1 MKIILVIIFFALLYS
16 SIKYKIKPYM
26 VLLAT
31 CLITGLFLK
40 IDFSQSLNLTFQGFK
55 NIILSIGP
63 IIIIGTILGKFL
75 QETGATN
82 KMVTTFISMFGL
94 SKTPLTFNIL
104 GFIISIPVFC
114 DAAFILMSSI
124 IKEISRVS
132 GRKMIILTVC
142 LATGLYSAHVF
153 VPPTPGPLAASALIG
168 ADVGLLLLIGLIIGI
183 AVSLSGYIWMRF
195 LLKKD
200 FQLNNDSKASFKLN
214 NEKSLTVFLP
224 IIIPIILI
232 SISTLIKYPSLK
244 IIENEITNF
253 IGFIGKPE
261 VALFIGLIISTVFIR
276 RDDSKNISKWIGN
289 SLKNSFDILL
299 ITGAGGALGF
309 IIRSSGVIESLGIV
323 NFNGTYGLVSVFLI
337 AALIKT
343 VQGSS
348 TVAIITTCALVSPL
362 IDQVGVIGEI
372 QKILLITSIGSGAMT
387 VSHFNDSYFWVVTK
401 YSNLEIKEVIKFFT
415 TATLIQGLI
424 GLLASVVIFL
434 LLT

>member
-200 FQLNNDSKASFKLN
+200 FQLNSDSKASFKLN

-232 SISTLIKYPSLK
+232 SISTLIKYPSLN

-253 IGFIGKPE
+253 ISFIGKPE
-261 VALFIGLIISTVFIR
+261 VALFIGLLISTVFIK

-401 YSNLEIKEVIKFFT
+401 YSNLEIKEVIKFFS

>member
-124 IKEISRVS
+124 IKEISRIS

-309 IIRSSGVIESLGIV
+309 IIRSSGVIESLGLV

-401 YSNLEIKEVIKFFT
+401 YSNLEIKEVIKFFS

>member
-200 FQLNNDSKASFKLN
+200 FQLNSDSKASFKLN

-401 YSNLEIKEVIKFFT
+401 YSNLEIKEVIKFFS

>member
-200 FQLNNDSKASFKLN
+200 FQLNSDSKASFKLN

-309 IIRSSGVIESLGIV
+309 IIRSSGVIESLEIV

-401 YSNLEIKEVIKFFT
+401 YSNLEIKEVIKFFS

>member
-232 SISTLIKYPSLK
+232 SFSTLIKYPSLK

-261 VALFIGLIISTVFIR
+261 IALLIGLIISMRFMK
-276 RDDSKNISKWIGN
+276 RDNSKNISKWIGN

-401 YSNLEIKEVIKFFT
+401 YSNLEIKEVIKFFS

>member
-1 MKIILVIIFFALLYS
+1 
-16 SIKYKIKPYM
+16 
-26 VLLAT
+26 
-31 CLITGLFLK
+31 
-40 IDFSQSLNLTFQGFK
+40 
-55 NIILSIGP
+55 
-63 IIIIGTILGKFL
+63 
-75 QETGATN
+75 
-82 KMVTTFISMFGL
+82 MVTTFISMFGL
-94 SKTPLTFNIL
+94 SNMPLTFNIL

-168 ADVGLLLLIGLIIGI
+168 ADVGLLLLIGLTIGI
-183 AVSLSGYIWMRF
+183 LVSLAGYIWIRV

-200 FQLNNDSKASFKLN
+200 FQLSSDSKSYYKLS
-214 NEKSLTVFLP
+214 NEKSITVFLP

-232 SISTLIKYPSLK
+232 SISTLIKYPSLN

-253 IGFIGKPE
+253 IDFIGKPE
-261 VALFIGLIISTVFIR
+261 VSLFIGLIISTVFIK

-289 SLKNSFDILL
+289 ALKNSFDILL

-401 YSNLEIKEVIKFFT
+401 YSNLEIKEVIKFFS

>member
-40 IDFSQSLNLTFQGFK
+40 IDFSQSLNLTFLGFK

-200 FQLNNDSKASFKLN
+200 FQLNSDSKASFKLN

-244 IIENEITNF
+244 IIENEITGDRKVSIHNWSG
-253 IGFIGKPE
+253 IKDY
-261 VALFIGLIISTVFIR
+261 VKNNLITSYNGGEIIN
-276 RDDSKNISKWIGN
+276 DNISPPENIHPREVN
-289 SLKNSFDILL
+289 RDIE
-299 ITGAGGALGF
+299 ARH
-309 IIRSSGVIESLGIV
+309 IRIHRERTREFAY
-323 NFNGTYGLVSVFLI
+323 NMC
-337 AALIKT
+337 AAI
-343 VQGSS
+343 
-348 TVAIITTCALVSPL
+348 
-362 IDQVGVIGEI
+362 VGVIFI
-372 QKILLITSIGSGAMT
+372 IL
-387 VSHFNDSYFWVVTK
+387 FWV
-401 YSNLEIKEVIKFFT
+401 
-415 TATLIQGLI
+415 LI
-424 GLLASVVIFL
+424 ADNHV
-434 LLT
+434 

>member
-401 YSNLEIKEVIKFFT
+401 YSNLEIKEVIKFFS

>member
-309 IIRSSGVIESLGIV
+309 IIRSSGVIGSLGIV

-401 YSNLEIKEVIKFFT
+401 YSNLEIKEVIKFFS

>member
-1 MKIILVIIFFALLYS
+1 MKIILVIIFFALIYS

-40 IDFSQSLNLTFQGFK
+40 IDFSQSLNLTFLGFK

-200 FQLNNDSKASFKLN
+200 FQLNSDSKASFKLN

-261 VALFIGLIISTVFIR
+261 VALFIGLIISTLFIR

-401 YSNLEIKEVIKFFT
+401 YSNLEIKEVIKFFS

>member
-1 MKIILVIIFFALLYS
+1 M
-16 SIKYKIKPYM
+16 KIKPYFA
-26 VLLAT
+26 LLIISI
-31 CLITGLFLK
+31 LSGLFLK
-40 IDFSQSLNLTFQGFK
+40 IDFSETLNLTFVGFK

-82 KMVTTFISMFGL
+82 KMVATFISIFGL
-94 SKTPLTFNIL
+94 SKIPLTFNIL

-132 GRKMIILTVC
+132 GRNMIILSVC

-168 ADVGLLLLIGLIIGI
+168 ADVGLLLLLGLVIGI
-183 AVSLSGYIWMRF
+183 AVSLSGYIWMRV

-200 FQLNNDSKASFKLN
+200 FKLSGDYKASGGVN
-214 NEKSLTVFLP
+214 NEKKISAFLP

-232 SISTLIKYPSLK
+232 SISTLLKYPSFN
-244 IIENEITNF
+244 IIENQLTNF

-261 VALFIGLIISTVFIR
+261 IALLVGLIISIGFIK

-289 SLKNSFDILL
+289 SLKNSLDILL

-309 IIRSSGVIESLGIV
+309 IIRTSGVIESLGIE
-323 NFNGTYGLVSVFLI
+323 NFNGIYGLVSVFLI

-362 IDQVGVIGEI
+362 IDQIGMFGEI
-372 QKILLITSIGSGAMT
+372 EKVLLITSIGSGAMT
-387 VSHFNDSYFWVVTK
+387 VSHVNDSYFWVVTK
-401 YSNLEIKEVIKFFT
+401 YSNLEIKEVIKFFS
-415 TATLIQGLI
+415 TATLVQGLI
-424 GLLASVVIFL
+424 GLSSSIIFFL
-434 LLT
+434 ILT

>member
-124 IKEISRVS
+124 IKEISRIS

-276 RDDSKNISKWIGN
+276 LDDSKNISKWIGN

-401 YSNLEIKEVIKFFT
+401 YSNLEIKEVIKFFS

>member
-104 GFIISIPVFC
+104 CLIISIPVFC

-401 YSNLEIKEVIKFFT
+401 YSNLEIKEVIKFFS

>member
-1 MKIILVIIFFALLYS
+1 M
-16 SIKYKIKPYM
+16 KIKPYLA
-26 VLLAT
+26 LLFISI
-31 CLITGLFLK
+31 LSGLFLK
-40 IDFSQSLNLTFQGFK
+40 IDFSETLNLTFVGFK
-55 NIILSIGP
+55 NIIFSIGP

-82 KMVTTFISMFGL
+82 KMVTTFISIFGL
-94 SKTPLTFNIL
+94 SKIPLTFNIL

-124 IKEISRVS
+124 IKEISKVS
-132 GRKMIILTVC
+132 GRKMIILSVC

-168 ADVGLLLLIGLIIGI
+168 ADVGLLLLLGLIIGT
-183 AVSLSGYIWMRF
+183 AVSLSGYIWMRV

-200 FQLNNDSKASFKLN
+200 FKLSSDNKASNRLN
-214 NEKSLTVFLP
+214 HEKKISAFLP

-232 SISTLIKYPSLK
+232 SISTLLKYPSFN
-244 IIENEITNF
+244 IIENQLTNF

-261 VALFIGLIISTVFIR
+261 IALIVGLIISIGFIK

-289 SLKNSFDILL
+289 SLENSLDILL
-299 ITGAGGALGF
+299 ITGAGGALGY
-309 IIRSSGVIESLGIV
+309 IIRTSGVIESLGIV
-323 NFNGTYGLVSVFLI
+323 NFNGIYGLVSVFFI
-337 AALIKT
+337 SALIKT

-348 TVAIITTCALVSPL
+348 TVAIITTCALASPL
-362 IDQVGVIGEI
+362 IDQVGFIGEI
-372 QKILLITSIGSGAMT
+372 EKVLLITSIGSGAMT
-387 VSHFNDSYFWVVTK
+387 VSHVNDSYFWVVTK

-424 GLLASVVIFL
+424 GLLFSLICFL

>member
-124 IKEISRVS
+124 IKEISRIS

-253 IGFIGKPE
+253 IGFTGKPE

-401 YSNLEIKEVIKFFT
+401 YSNLEIKEVIKFFS

>member
-1 MKIILVIIFFALLYS
+1 MKVILVIIFFALLYS

-401 YSNLEIKEVIKFFT
+401 YSNLEIKEVIKFFS